1 MQLLA
6 AGETPT
12 SGASADARGAQGDE
26 PGATGEMRAGTA
38 KAPITPE
45 AHYNLAGYTRGEGVI
60 SALLRHRRATGV
72 HDDIYAR
79 CLALSDGSTT
89 LALVALDLIGFFH
102 EDVLAVR
109 QQVED
114 LTGRRDV
121 LVMVA
126 STHTHS
132 APDTYGIYGGVPQA
146 YRRLVHRRAAEA
158 VAQALQALAPARL
171 SALETRVEGL
181 VANLRHPER
190 GATDPVVSALLVD
203 RAGPAPPT
211 TAPGPA
217 APTTVPG
224 PATPAPAVRPV
235 ATAAVPGPAA
245 TGALGTAAPAI
256 CTLVNFA
263 CHPNILGITNTLISA
278 DFPGYLCRHLEEGR
292 GGMGL
297 FFNGAVGDIH
307 PALAVFAP
315 GGKPDIPDERGL
327 RTFDTA
333 REAAETLGRAVLTAP
348 PEPLTAGRNA
358 SLTVTRR
365 EIYVPADNRLLK
377 LLRYLGVIRRR
388 LYRGLVKT
396 ESWHIDLGPAQIL
409 TIPGQ
414 LMCRQG
420 MALRE
425 RMTGRF
431 RFLIGLAND
440 EIAYIIPPEEF
451 GHGGEEVVSLG
462 PRVWPSLR
470 QQLPLEGEPARG

>member
-171 SALETRVEGL
+171 SALETRAEGL

-203 RAGPAPPT
+203 RA
-211 TAPGPA
+211 
-217 APTTVPG
+217 
-224 PATPAPAVRPV
+224 
-235 ATAAVPGPAA
+235 
-245 TGALGTAAPAI
+245 GTAAPAI

-333 REAAETLGRAVLTAP
+333 REVGETLGRAVLTAP

-365 EIYVPADNRLLK
+365 EIYLPADNRLLK

-396 ESWHIDLGPAQIL
+396 ESWRIDLGPAQIL